1 MDKSNK
7 FAPNKSEACKLA
19 DDYWKDL
26 ADYREKFLDNLKT
39 TIVANAK
46 VGKYEITRKILKNEK
61 EYIKAKM
68 EDVGY
73 TISFIEDKDDEKYDF
88 INISFK

>member
-7 FAPNKSEACKLA
+7 FTPNKSEACKLA

-26 ADYREKFLDNLKT
+26 SDYREKFLDNLKT

-46 VGKYEITRKILKNEK
+46 VGKYEITQKVLKDEK
-61 EYIKAKM
+61 EYIKGKL

-73 TISFIEDKDDEKYDF
+73 TISFSEDKDDEKYDF
-88 INISFK
+88 IKISFK